1 MFLNKN
7 NKSNSIIALD
17 INKVNISVAQGEG
30 KNLKAFN
37 SIKTPV
43 GIYNGNKVVNS
54 ELLQHG
60 LKSLLEGIS
69 LSGKKVAISIPEE
82 NILKQTIT
90 VDANFDDREIH
101 GFIEKNAP
109 KFVNNINPE
118 EYNFDYYKV
127 ADFDDDKIEINVF
140 FIKKEEL
147 KIYQDAL
154 TILDLELSY
163 VDIDYICLE
172 RLIKHV
178 PDYSKYMQD
187 TLGYFHVGKEN
198 TKVLFFKNGKKI
210 FEYISEEYNYKSI
223 TEKEEDNKGAKASA
237 TGGIDLD
244 IDVSED
250 LEEEENINE
259 ELSKAGKSFINFIN
273 SNIILIDTLEDDNFK
288 IFCSVDEGELD
299 FNYSDLDSSLT
310 NINVFQSK
318 PFEGFNLPKKANK
331 EEFDAVSSKLS
342 VLRGLLTPKD
352 KDDTDVNLHNWRGDI
367 LEGKTKKF
375 QTILG
380 TVALI
385 AGLVIFIQHLLIST
399 KIKNQQARNS
409 EIQKII
415 NIDIEKEKDIE
426 DLKIQKETITSK
438 IETINALQV
447 QRPNIV
453 KYFTSVVNST
463 PKEVYLVKFN
473 REKTGIIELQ
483 GKSTEEKKIFELI
496 KRLEE
501 SEGFY
506 DVKISQV
513 TNSDKN
519 KSKSDKDVINPYYRP
534 EYDFILNMKEE
545 LAIITE
551 EGKK

>member
-1 MFLNKN
+1 MLLNTGK
-7 NKSNSIIALD
+7 KSGSIISLD
-17 INKVNISVAQGEG
+17 INKEYMTIAQAEG
-30 KNLKAFN
+30 KSLKAFN

-43 GIYNGNKVVNS
+43 GIFNGTKISNS

-60 LKSLLEGIS
+60 LKNLLEGVS
-69 LSGKKVAISIPEE
+69 LTGKKVAISIPEE
-82 NILKQTIT
+82 NILKHTLT
-90 VDANFDDREIH
+90 VPADFDDRETH
-101 GFIEKNAP
+101 NFIEKSAP
-109 KFVNNINPE
+109 KFGDNINPDD
-118 EYNFDYYKV
+118 YNFDYYKV
-127 ADFDDDKIEINVF
+127 SDLEDNKIEINVF
-140 FIKKEEL
+140 LIKKEEL

-163 VDIDYICLE
+163 VDIDYLCLE
-172 RLIKHV
+172 RLIKHD
-178 PDYSKYMQD
+178 PDYSQHIND
-187 TLGYFHVGKEN
+187 TIGYFHVGKEN
-198 TKVLFFKNGKKI
+198 TKVLFFKNGKRI
-210 FEYISEEYNYKSI
+210 FEYISEDYNFKSI
-223 TEKEEDNKGAKASA
+223 TETEEESKGAKTNA

-244 IDVSED
+244 IEV
-250 LEEEENINE
+250 EEIIDEEPKNE
-259 ELSKAGKSFINFIN
+259 ELSKAGKSFIDFIN
-273 SNIILIDTLEDDNFK
+273 SNIILIDTEDDNFK
-288 IFCSVDEGELD
+288 IFCSVDESELD
-299 FNYSDLDSSLT
+299 FKYSDLDASLT
-310 NINVFQSK
+310 NMNVFQSK
-318 PFEGFNLPKKANK
+318 PMENYTLPKKANK
-331 EEFDAVSSKLS
+331 EVFDSVSSRLS

-352 KDDTDVNLHNWRGDI
+352 KEDVDVNLHDWRGDI
-367 LEGKTKKF
+367 LGDKTKKF

-380 TVALI
+380 GVALV

-426 DLKIQKETITSK
+426 DLKIQKATITSK

-453 KYFTSVVNST
+453 KYFTSVVNSV
-463 PKEVYLVKFN
+463 PQEVYLVKFN
-473 REKTGIIELQ
+473 RDKTGIIELQ
-483 GKSTEEKKIFELI
+483 GKSTEEKKIFEMI

-545 LAIITE
+545 LAIIQE
-551 EGKK
+551 EGNK